1 MFATTDIDV
10 PTTSVTTMT
19 SSPVILPKVI
29 GSWKPR
35 MTGARKF
42 VQEDDPNSSDYTDT
56 LTGVP
61 NGKAFKGNVE
71 D

>member
-1 MFATTDIDV
+1 
-10 PTTSVTTMT
+10 
-19 SSPVILPKVI
+19 
-29 GSWKPR
+29 